1 MARTIHEFLSSED
14 GQEIAEYAV
23 FLALI
28 LVLVIG
34 AVRLVGQKANGSFSK
49 VADDLQQQSEGS
61 GD

>member
-14 GQEIAEYAV
+14 GQGIVEYAV

-34 AVRLVGQKANGSFSK
+34 AVRLVGQKANGSFSR

>member
-1 MARTIHEFLSSED
+1 VARTIHEFLSSED
-14 GQEIAEYAV
+14 GQEIVEYAV
-23 FLALI
+23 FVALI

-34 AVRLVGQKANGSFSK
+34 AVRLVGQKANGSLSR

>member
-1 MARTIHEFLSSED
+1 MARTIHKFLSSED
-14 GQEIAEYAV
+14 GQEIVEYAV

-34 AVRLVGQKANGSFSK
+34 AVRLVGQKANGSFSR

>member
-1 MARTIHEFLSSED
+1 MARTIHKFLSSED
-14 GQEIAEYAV
+14 GQEIVEYAV

>member
-14 GQEIAEYAV
+14 GQEIVEYAV

-34 AVRLVGQKANGSFSK
+34 AVRLVGQKANGSFSR